1 VITLWAATGRP
12 RRADG
17 AESPHAKRSICQRA
31 RPEQYSRALI
41 LCGERGAHRCRI
53 PAIDGVHTCDV
64 CIVGGGFT
72 GCAAALHLARRG
84 VKVKLL
90 EQSRL
95 GWGAS
100 GRNGGQVHVGLR
112 RDQYWLEGKL
122 GASDARKLWDLA
134 LAARAHL
141 DELIEAY
148 AIDCD
153 YRPGLLHADHK
164 ARYTRGTRRY
174 VAHLQEA
181 YGYAHI
187 RYVDQEEIRA
197 LVATDGY
204 YGASFDARGGHLHP
218 LNLVLGIARGAQSH
232 GAQLHEGAEVV
243 QIKRTG
249 GAFVVTTVQAE
260 VHATQVILACN
271 GYLRGISREVEA
283 HVMPINNFI
292 AVTEP
297 LGAARAAALV
307 QHGYAVADSRFVVNY
322 YRTTVDQRLLFGG
335 GENYS
340 YRFPK
345 DIAGFVRPHL
355 CKVFPQLR
363 AARIDY
369 AWGGT
374 LAITPT
380 RMPFIREIEPGFY
393 NASGFSGLGV
403 VLAPYAGK
411 IVADAIAGERRAFDA
426 FAGVPVPRFPGGPA
440 LRWPT
445 LVAAMSLYALRDR
458 L

>member
-1 VITLWAATGRP
+1 VITLYANEALRFVTRIHPMPSRQIASALEPSSVHAPSYYAATV
-12 RRADG
+12 AD
-17 AESPHAKRSICQRA
+17 AVSTSPIA
-31 RPEQYSRALI
+31 
-41 LCGERGAHRCRI
+41 GAH
-53 PAIDGVHTCDV
+53 VCDV
-64 CIVGGGFT
+64 CIIGGGFT

-84 VKVKLL
+84 FTVKLL

-112 RDQYWLEGKL
+112 RDQYWLESKIGV
-122 GASDARKLWDLA
+122 SDAHKLWQLA

-141 DELIEAY
+141 DWLIETY
-148 AIDCD
+148 GIECD
-153 YRPGLLHADHK
+153 YRAGLLHADHR
-164 ARYTRGTRRY
+164 ARYTRATRRY
-174 VAHLQEA
+174 VTHLQET

-187 RYVDQEEIRA
+187 RYVEQEEVRA
-197 LVATDGY
+197 LIATEGY
-204 YGASFDARGGHLHP
+204 YGASFDACGGHLHP
-218 LNLVLGIARGAQSH
+218 LNLVLGIARGAQGL
-232 GAQLHEGAEVV
+232 GAQLHEDAEVLKV
-243 QIKRTG
+243 ARSEGT
-249 GAFVVTTVQAE
+249 FVVTTAQAE
-260 VHATQVILACN
+260 VRATQVILACN
-271 GYLRGISREVEA
+271 GYLRGIARDVEA

-297 LGAARAAALV
+297 LGPEGAAALV
-307 QHGYAVADSRFVVNY
+307 KHGYAVADSRFVVNY
-322 YRTTVDQRLLFGG
+322 YRTTVDHRLLFGG

-340 YRFPK
+340 YRFPA
-345 DIAGFVRPHL
+345 DIAAFVRRRL
-355 CKVFPQLR
+355 CKVFPQLSGV
-363 AARIDY
+363 RIDY

-403 VLAPYAGK
+403 LLAPYAGK
-411 IVADAIAGERRAFDA
+411 ILADAIGGERHAFET
-426 FAGVPVPRFPGGPA
+426 FARVPVPRFPGGPA

>member
-1 VITLWAATGRP
+1 MANPQIANALAPSLVHAPSYYAATVAHP
-12 RRADG
+12 VAAAPLDG
-17 AESPHAKRSICQRA
+17 AHA
-31 RPEQYSRALI
+31 
-41 LCGERGAHRCRI
+41 
-53 PAIDGVHTCDV
+53 CDV

-84 VKVKLL
+84 LKVKLL
-90 EQSRL
+90 EQSRI

-100 GRNGGQVHVGLR
+100 GRNGGQMHVGLR
-112 RDQYWLEGKL
+112 RDQNWLEGKL
-122 GASDARKLWDLA
+122 GTRDAYKLWELA
-134 LAARAHL
+134 LAARAHF
-141 DELIEAY
+141 DELVETC

-164 ARYTRGTRRY
+164 ARYTRATCRY
-174 VAHLQEA
+174 VTHLQEA

-187 RYVDQEEIRA
+187 RYVDQEEIRS

-204 YGASFDARGGHLHP
+204 YGASLDARGGHLHP
-218 LNLVLGIARGAQSH
+218 LNFVLGIARGAERH
-232 GAQLHEGAEVV
+232 GAQLHEGAEILKVER
-243 QIKRTG
+243 QR
-249 GAFVVTTVQAE
+249 GALVVTTARAE
-260 VHATQVILACN
+260 VRASQVILACN

-297 LGAARAAALV
+297 LGAERAAAIIR
-307 QHGYAVADSRFVVNY
+307 HGYAVADSRFVVNY
-322 YRTTVDQRLLFGG
+322 YRMTVDHRLLFGG
-335 GENYS
+335 GETYS

-345 DIAGFVRPHL
+345 DIAAFVRPNL
-355 CKVFPQLR
+355 LKVFPQLS
-363 AARIDY
+363 ALRIDY

-380 RMPFIREIEPGFY
+380 RMPFIRELEPGFY

-403 VLAPYAGK
+403 LLAPYAGK
-411 IVADAIAGERRAFDA
+411 IVADAIAGERRAFEA
-426 FAGVPVPRFPGGPA
+426 FARVPVPRFPGGPA

>member
-1 VITLWAATGRP
+1 MPSRHSAHALAPSLLHAPSYYAATVAEAVAAAP
-12 RRADG
+12 LDG
-17 AESPHAKRSICQRA
+17 AQ
-31 RPEQYSRALI
+31 
-41 LCGERGAHRCRI
+41 
-53 PAIDGVHTCDV
+53 VCDV

-84 VKVKLL
+84 LTVKLL
-90 EQSRL
+90 EQARL

-100 GRNGGQVHVGLR
+100 GRNGGQAHVGLR

-122 GASDARKLWDLA
+122 GAGDARKLWELA

-141 DELIEAY
+141 DALIERY
-148 AIDCD
+148 GIECD

-164 ARYTRGTRRY
+164 ARYTRATRRY
-174 VAHLQEA
+174 VTHLQEA
-181 YGYAHI
+181 YGYSHI
-187 RYVDQEEIRA
+187 RYVEQEEIRA

-218 LNLVLGIARGAQSH
+218 LNFVLGIARGAQSH
-232 GAQLHEGAEVV
+232 GAQLHEGAEVLK
-243 QIKRTG
+243 IERTG
-249 GAFVVTTVQAE
+249 GAFVVTTAQAH
-260 VHATQVILACN
+260 VRASQVILACN
-271 GYLRGISREVEA
+271 GYLRGLSKEVEA

-297 LGAARAAALV
+297 LGAEGAAAV
-307 QHGYAVADSRFVVNY
+307 VKHGYAVADSRFVVNY
-322 YRTTVDQRLLFGG
+322 YRTTVDHRLLFGG

-340 YRFPK
+340 YRFPT

-355 CKVFPQLR
+355 LKVFPQLR

-380 RMPFIREIEPGFY
+380 RMPFIRELEPGFY

-403 VLAPYAGK
+403 LLAPYAGM
-411 IVADAIAGERRAFDA
+411 IVAEAIAGERHAFEA
-426 FAGVPVPRFPGGPA
+426 FARVPVPRFLGGPA

>member
-1 VITLWAATGRP
+1 MPSRQTVNALAPSPLHAPSYYAATVAHP
-12 RRADG
+12 VAG
-17 AESPHAKRSICQRA
+17 APLE
-31 RPEQYSRALI
+31 
-41 LCGERGAHRCRI
+41 GA
-53 PAIDGVHTCDV
+53 HTCDV
-64 CIVGGGFT
+64 CVVGGGFT

-84 VKVKLL
+84 LTVKVL

-112 RDQYWLEGKL
+112 RDQNSLEGKL
-122 GASDARKLWDLA
+122 GASDAHKLWDLA
-134 LAARAHL
+134 LGARDHL
-141 DELIEAY
+141 DALIETHG
-148 AIDCD
+148 IECD
-153 YRPGLLHADHK
+153 YRSGLLHADHK
-164 ARYTRGTRRY
+164 ARYTRATRRY

-181 YGYAHI
+181 YGYTHI
-187 RYVDQEEIRA
+187 RYVDQEEVRTLIG
-197 LVATDGY
+197 TDAY

-218 LNLVLGIARGAQSH
+218 LNLVLGIARGAQSQ
-232 GAQLHEGAEVV
+232 GAQLHEGAEVLKV
-243 QIKRTG
+243 ARTG
-249 GAFVVTTVQAE
+249 GAFVVTTAQAQ
-260 VHATQVILACN
+260 VRASQVILACN

-297 LGAARAAALV
+297 LGADRAAAIV
-307 QHGYAVADSRFVVNY
+307 KHGYAVADSRFVVNY
-322 YRTTVDQRLLFGG
+322 YRMTVDHRLLFGG

-345 DIAGFVRPHL
+345 DVAGFVRPYL
-355 CKVFPQLR
+355 LRVFPQL
-363 AARIDY
+363 AAVHIDY

-411 IVADAIAGERRAFDA
+411 IVADAIAGERRAFET
-426 FAGVPVPRFPGGPA
+426 FARVPVPRFPGGPA

>member
-1 VITLWAATGRP
+1 MSSRQSANALVPSPVHAPSYYAATVGE
-12 RRADG
+12 AVTG
-17 AESPHAKRSICQRA
+17 APL
-31 RPEQYSRALI
+31 Y
-41 LCGERGAHRCRI
+41 GA
-53 PAIDGVHTCDV
+53 HTCDV

-84 VKVKLL
+84 LRVKLL

-112 RDQYWLEGKL
+112 RNQDWLEGKL
-122 GASDARKLWDLA
+122 GATDAHKLWELA

-141 DELIEAY
+141 DALIESY
-148 AIDCD
+148 GIECD
-153 YRPGLLHADHK
+153 YRAGLLHTDHK
-164 ARYTRGTRRY
+164 ARYTRATRRY

-187 RYVDQEEIRA
+187 RYVERDEIRA

-218 LNLVLGIARGAQSH
+218 LKFALGIARGARSH
-232 GAQLHEGAEVV
+232 GAELHEGAEVLK
-243 QIKRTG
+243 IERTG
-249 GAFVVTTVQAE
+249 GAFVVTTAQAQ
-260 VHATQVILACN
+260 VRVSQVILACN
-271 GYLRGISREVEA
+271 GYLRGLSHEVEA

-297 LGAARAAALV
+297 LGAAGAAAIV
-307 QHGYAVADSRFVVNY
+307 KNGYAVADSRFVVNY
-322 YRTTVDQRLLFGG
+322 YRTTVDHRLLFGG

-340 YRFPK
+340 YRFPV
-345 DIAGFVRPHL
+345 DIAGFVRPYL
-355 CKVFPQLR
+355 LKVFPQLR
-363 AARIDY
+363 AVRIDY

-411 IVADAIAGERRAFDA
+411 IVADAIAGERNAFEA
-426 FAGVPVPRFPGGPA
+426 FARVPVPRFPGGPA